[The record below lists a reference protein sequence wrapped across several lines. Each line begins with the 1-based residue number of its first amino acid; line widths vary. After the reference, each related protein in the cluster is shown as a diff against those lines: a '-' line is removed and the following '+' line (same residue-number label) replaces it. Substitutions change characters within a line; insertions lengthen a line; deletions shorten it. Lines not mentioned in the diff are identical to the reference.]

1 MQKTLIAVAPL
12 AAILLMSTPAAADK
26 PIHAAGRFGL
36 GVGGGTISNGLS
48 GKYYMTGATA
58 LQFNVG
64 TFGGGE
70 GRYKDMG
77 GFAVSA
83 DFLLERGPLTTTE
96 FFSLDWSFG
105 LGAGVGVR
113 NDNTGIAA
121 AGVLG
126 LELNFTVIPI
136 DLVLEYR
143 PTLAIQPDVDLDLVD
158 FSGHL
163 RFYFM

>member
-1 MQKTLIAVAPL
+1 MRKLIPSLLATFVVLAVA
-12 AAILLMSTPAAADK
+12 TPARAER
-26 PIHAAGRFGL
+26 PIHSSGRFGIGL
-36 GVGGGTISNGLS
+36 GGGTISNGLS
-48 GKYYMTGATA
+48 AKYYMTAGTA
-58 LQFNVG
+58 IQANLGSYGN
-64 TFGGGE
+64 GGD
-70 GRYKDMG
+70 RADFG
-77 GFAVSA
+77 GFAASA
-83 DFLLERGPLTTTE
+83 DFLLERGPLTTTGY
-96 FFSLDWSFG
+96 FSLDWSFG

-113 NDNTGIAA
+113 DSNTGIAA

-143 PTLAIQPDVDLDLVD
+143 PTLGISPDVDFEPVD